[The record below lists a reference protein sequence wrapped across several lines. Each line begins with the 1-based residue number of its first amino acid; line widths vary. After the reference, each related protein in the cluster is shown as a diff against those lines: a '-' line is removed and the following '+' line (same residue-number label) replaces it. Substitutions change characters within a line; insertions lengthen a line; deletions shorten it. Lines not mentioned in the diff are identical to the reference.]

1 MDIKLQKKGIDIEI
15 KAVFEDHNKIRDII
29 SQKGAKL
36 IGVFDMED
44 IYFNVPHG
52 RLKARA
58 GDIKDILIQY
68 NRENISTPKKSEFLV
83 SVIQKDSNIIPSLS
97 KALGV
102 KVIVRKKR
110 EIWILDN
117 IRFHIDNVEELG
129 KFIEIEARG
138 ESDDDLPKLKKQI
151 KEFLDLFNIEED
163 NFIKG
168 SYSDL
173 ILQNQR

>member
-15 KAVFEDHNKIRDII
+15 KAMFEDQNKIRNII
-29 SQKGAKL
+29 SQKGAQL
-36 IGVFDMED
+36 IGVFNMED
-44 IYFNVPHG
+44 IYFNVPQG
-52 RLKARA
+52 RLKART

-83 SVIQKDSNIIPSLS
+83 SIIQKGSNIVPSLS

-110 EIWILDN
+110 EVWILNN

-129 KFIEIEARG
+129 KFIEVEARG
-138 ESDDDLPKLKKQI
+138 ENEDDLPKLKKQI

-163 NFIKG
+163 NFIEG

-173 ILQNQR
+173 ILQNRR

>member
-15 KAVFEDHNKIRDII
+15 KARCEDHDKIRNII
-29 SQKGAKL
+29 SKKGARS

-44 IYFNVPHG
+44 VYFNVPQG
-52 RLKARA
+52 RLKARM

-68 NRENISTPKKSEFLV
+68 DREDISTPKKSEFLV
-83 SVIQKDSNIIPSLS
+83 SVIQKGSNIIPSLC

-102 KVIVRKKR
+102 KVVVRKKR
-110 EIWILDN
+110 EVWILNN

-138 ESDDDLPKLKKQI
+138 EDEDDLPKLKEQI
-151 KEFLDLFNIEED
+151 KEFLDLFNIAED
-163 NFIKG
+163 NFIAG

-173 ILQNQR
+173 MLY